1 MPAWLRQQVL
11 NGGRFPPVIAQVT
24 YDGQPAYGTTATD
37 RYDTGDEHSLFSADG
52 TLICRFGGYA
62 GDVSSGNCDLKK
74 IVYVRT
80 LYSPD

>member
-11 NGGRFPPVIAQVT
+11 NGGRFPPVIEQVT
-24 YDGQPAYGTTATD
+24 YDGQPAYETTATD

-52 TLICRFGGYA
+52 TLICRFGGHA
-62 GDVSSGNCDLKK
+62 AEVSSGNCDLHK